1 MIKDL
6 VQRLQDKE
14 KRMIEIR
21 RHLHE
26 YPELSFHETETPKYI
41 ANFYKD
47 KDCKV
52 ETNIGQNGVKVTID
66 SGKPGKTIAIRAD
79 FDALPIQED
88 TGLSFVSKTRES
100 CMRVDMMHI
109 QHICLFWQK
118 H

>member
-47 KDCKV
+47 KECKV

-79 FDALPIQED
+79 FDALPIQEV
-88 TGLSFVSKTRES
+88 TGLSFASKTRES

>member
-1 MIKDL
+1 
-6 VQRLQDKE
+6 
-14 KRMIEIR
+14 MIEVR

-79 FDALPIQED
+79 FDALPFKKILVYHLLLKRGSHACVW
-88 TGLSFVSKTRES
+88 T
-100 CMRVDMMHI
+100 
-109 QHICLFWQK
+109 
-118 H
+118 